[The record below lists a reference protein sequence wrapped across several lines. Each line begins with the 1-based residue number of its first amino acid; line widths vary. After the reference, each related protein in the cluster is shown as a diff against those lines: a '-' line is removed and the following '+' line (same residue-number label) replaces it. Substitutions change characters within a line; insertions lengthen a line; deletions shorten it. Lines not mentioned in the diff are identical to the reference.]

1 MDETEQKK
9 QVKYRDARITGEY
22 DSIWQSV
29 GKCVFCDLNDKYI
42 IREENGI
49 VLTIA
54 LFAYIDGHVMIIP
67 RRHVH
72 SVKELTSIEWETMRK
87 FMYIAKKMIREIY
100 GIKGMQIIQKDGIDA
115 QSTVEHLHFHCIPF
129 DSPDLTVW
137 NYRKL
142 NNTPVENAELYRKKS
157 NEIEKLAKRFSKKYQ
172 DE

>member
-1 MDETEQKK
+1 MDATEQKK
-9 QVKYRDARITGEY
+9 QEKYRDARITGEY

-87 FMYIAKKMIREIY
+87 FMYIAKKLIREIY

-142 NNTPVENAELYRKKS
+142 KNTPVENAELYRKKS
-157 NEIEKLAKRFSKKYQ
+157 DEIEKLAKRFSKKYQ